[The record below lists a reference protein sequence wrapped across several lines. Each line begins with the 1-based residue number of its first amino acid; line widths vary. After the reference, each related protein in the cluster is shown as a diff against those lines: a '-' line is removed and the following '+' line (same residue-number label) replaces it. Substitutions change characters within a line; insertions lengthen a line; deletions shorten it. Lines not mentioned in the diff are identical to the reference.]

1 MAFNWQTEFHRYRRY
16 FVDIGQFYRQKK
28 VRVYTEIVL
37 SILTTT
43 FFLFFAI
50 KPTLVTITG
59 LIREIKDKKL
69 VSQKLEEKINSLNAA
84 QQEYSTVQSELYLVD
99 QALPKDSQI
108 FLLMKQLET
117 LAFKSGVS
125 LEALQYSPVNLKGEV
140 EEKKPSTVDFK
151 IVLAGSYE
159 NLRNFLISLIK
170 LRRVIILDG
179 FGFKT
184 KKAGE
189 GLSLSI
195 NAKAY
200 FLKEEK

>member
-1 MAFNWQTEFHRYRRY
+1 MAFNWQIEFHRYRRY

-37 SILTTT
+37 SILTTA

-69 VSQKLEEKINSLNAA
+69 VSQKLEEKINNLNAA
-84 QQEYSTVQSELYLVD
+84 QQEYSNVQNDLYLVD
-99 QALPKDSQI
+99 QTLPKDSQI
-108 FLLMKQLET
+108 FLLMKQLEV
-117 LAFKSGVS
+117 LAFKTGVS
-125 LEALQYSPVNLKGEV
+125 LETLQYSPVNLKGET

-151 IVLAGSYE
+151 IVLGGSYE
-159 NLRNFLISLIK
+159 NLKRFLGSLIK
-170 LRRVIILDG
+170 LRRVILLDG
-179 FGFKT
+179 FAFKT
-184 KKAGE
+184 RGTTG
-189 GLSLSI
+189 GLILSI
-195 NAKAY
+195 SAKAY

>member
-1 MAFNWQTEFHRYRRY
+1 
-16 FVDIGQFYRQKK
+16 
-28 VRVYTEIVL
+28 
-37 SILTTT
+37 
-43 FFLFFAI
+43 
-50 KPTLVTITG
+50 VTITG

-179 FGFKT
+179 FAFKT
-184 KKAGE
+184 RKAGE

>member
-37 SILTTT
+37 SILTTA

-69 VSQKLEEKINSLNAA
+69 VSQKLEEKINNLNAA
-84 QQEYSTVQSELYLVD
+84 QQEYSNVQNDLYLVD
-99 QALPKDSQI
+99 QTLPKDSQI
-108 FLLMKQLET
+108 FLLMKQLEV
-117 LAFKSGVS
+117 LAFKTGVS
-125 LEALQYSPVNLKGEV
+125 LETLQYSPVNLKGET

-151 IVLAGSYE
+151 IVLGGSYE
-159 NLRNFLISLIK
+159 NLKRFLGSLIK
-170 LRRVIILDG
+170 LRRVILLDG
-179 FGFKT
+179 FAFKT
-184 KKAGE
+184 RGTTG
-189 GLSLSI
+189 GLILSI
-195 NAKAY
+195 SAKAY